1 MFEVAKL
8 AGVSHQTVSRVIND
22 SPDVSDATRA
32 RVQAAIDQLGYRP
45 SNSARALASR
55 RSRPIGL
62 IAGGLKYFGPISS
75 ISSGVSSSPRT
86 DRATNSAVCSM
97 AGIGGVPASSSIC
110 LAWVVSL
117 MLLRS
122 SPSSMQG
129 TSPLA
134 ISLASAELARSASCS
149 LMISN
154 ATVLYASNVPFIVL
168 SVSSL
173 FPCLSMF
180 PVGNI

>member
-1 MFEVAKL
+1 M
-8 AGVSHQTVSRVIND
+8 SRYD
-22 SPDVSDATRA
+22 LTRLTAA
-32 RVQAAIDQLGYRP
+32 R
-45 SNSARALASR
+45 NM
-55 RSRPIGL
+55 
-62 IAGGLKYFGPISS
+62 PISS

-173 FPCLSMF
+173 FPCSSMF
-180 PVGNI
+180 PVGNISQYRIGFKHKNGRQKNLRTSTTGNVA